1 MIDLM
6 QKFSAINALPP
17 TTGNGA
23 QSGDYISLKDAHAVW
38 CIMQFDRPTA
48 GGCAITHEVASD
60 FAGTGSSAVST
71 GVNHWATT
79 DAAAKEYLTPKTSLA
94 YAYTLP
100 SSTGKAMVIS
110 RFNPDCI
117 ATNSGSSNTHYAV
130 KLGTLGSANDSFSA
144 VYLIENRYSGLRKV
158 LATTSST

>member
-1 MIDLM
+1 MIDLLHR
-6 QKFSAINALPP
+6 FSAINALPP

-23 QSGDYISLKDAHAVW
+23 QSGDYVAMKDAHAIW

-48 GGCAITHEVASD
+48 GACAITHEVAQN
-60 FAGTGSSAVST
+60 FAGTGSTAVST
-71 GVNHWATT
+71 GVQHWATT
-79 DAAAKEYLTPKTSLA
+79 DAAAKEFLTPKTSLA

-110 RFNPDCI
+110 RFDPSCVP
-117 ATNSGSSNTHYAV
+117 TNSGTSNTHYAV
-130 KLGTLGSANDSFSA
+130 KLGTLGSANDAFSA